1 MSRFR
6 HVELQYASRLLNHG
20 PTILITSYDAPSD
33 RRNVMA
39 AAWSMPVEF
48 APPRVAIVVDKS
60 TWTREII
67 ERNGTFGIVVP
78 GVAAASW
85 TYAVGSVSGR
95 DEDKFNAWGIPVVTG
110 PELGLPLIEE
120 KCLAWME
127 CRLLP
132 ATAAQTQYD
141 TLFGEVVSAAAD
153 ERAFVTGRWQFDP
166 ASSGHRQFCR
176 QRPSCAGKLPR
187 RISVTCRGRPVFP
200 LPGLRPPF
208 NPVGGGDRRWGS
220 GQTLFY
226 TGW

>member
-39 AAWSMPVEF
+39 AHGQCRWNS
-48 APPRVAIVVDKS
+48 PPRVAIVVDKS
-60 TWTREII
+60 TRTREII

-95 DEDKFNAWGIPVVTG
+95 DEDKFNAGIG
-110 PELGLPLIEE
+110 SNRSELGLPLIEE

-127 CRLLP
+127 CRLP
-132 ATAAQTQYD
+132 PTAAQTQYD
-141 TLFGEVVSAAAD
+141 TCS
-153 ERAFVTGRWQFDP
+153 GRWSLPPPMSARSSPDAGNSMTISSIPCIILAP
-166 ASSGHRQFCR
+166 AILSPAAVMCGQI
-176 QRPSCAGKLPR
+176 PSTNK
-187 RISVTCRGRPVFP
+187 VTCRGRRFP
-200 LPGLRPPF
+200 LPGLRPPLT
-208 NPVGGGDRRWGS
+208 RRAAAIGA
-220 GQTLFY
+220 GVRPNTFY

>member
-95 DEDKFNAWGIPVVTG
+95 DEDKFNAWDPGSNRSG
-110 PELGLPLIEE
+110 AG
-120 KCLAWME
+120 
-127 CRLLP
+127 
-132 ATAAQTQYD
+132 
-141 TLFGEVVSAAAD
+141 AAAD
-153 ERAFVTGRWQFDP
+153 RGEMSGMDGVPVAAGDGGPDP
-166 ASSGHRQFCR
+166 VRH
-176 QRPSCAGKLPR
+176 
-187 RISVTCRGRPVFP
+187 PV
-200 LPGLRPPF
+200 R
-208 NPVGGGDRRWGS
+208 GGGLCRRR
-220 GQTLFY
+220 
-226 TGW
+226 

>member
-78 GVAAASW
+78 GVAAAM
-85 TYAVGSVSGR
+85 AVDHRLCGVEPKG
-95 DEDKFNAWGIPVVTG
+95 VVFQQM
-110 PELGLPLIEE
+110 L
-120 KCLAWME
+120 
-127 CRLLP
+127 
-132 ATAAQTQYD
+132 
-141 TLFGEVVSAAAD
+141 
-153 ERAFVTGRWQFDP
+153 
-166 ASSGHRQFCR
+166 
-176 QRPSCAGKLPR
+176 
-187 RISVTCRGRPVFP
+187 
-200 LPGLRPPF
+200 
-208 NPVGGGDRRWGS
+208 
-220 GQTLFY
+220 
-226 TGW
+226 

>member
-39 AAWSMPVEF
+39 AARSMPVEF

-60 TWTREII
+60 TGRGRSSSAMAPSALWFPASQPPAGPT
-67 ERNGTFGIVVP
+67 P
-78 GVAAASW
+78 SAASAAAMRTNSMP
-85 TYAVGSVSGR
+85 
-95 DEDKFNAWGIPVVTG
+95 GIPVVTG

-153 ERAFVTGRWQFDP
+153 ERAFVTGRWQFDDDKLNTLHHLGTGNFV
-166 ASSGHRQFCR
+166 AS
-176 QRPSCAGKLPR
+176 
-187 RISVTCRGRPVFP
+187 GRHVRANS
-200 LPGLRPPF
+200 L
-208 NPVGGGDRRWGS
+208 DE
-220 GQTLFY
+220 
-226 TGW
+226 

>member
-141 TLFGEVVSAAAD
+141 TCS
-153 ERAFVTGRWQFDP
+153 GRWSLPPPMSARSSPDAGNSTTISSIPCIILAP
-166 ASSGHRQFCR
+166 AILSPAAVMCGQT
-176 QRPSCAGKLPR
+176 PSTNKRDLPR
-187 RISVTCRGRPVFP
+187 AAGFSPARPAA
-200 LPGLRPPF
+200 PF
-208 NPVGGGDRRWGS
+208 
-220 GQTLFY
+220 
-226 TGW
+226 

>member
-20 PTILITSYDAPSD
+20 PTILITSYDAASQ

-48 APPRVAIVVDKS
+48 APPRLAIVVDKS
-60 TWTREII
+60 AWTREII

-78 GVAAASW
+78 GVEAASW
-85 TYAVGSVSGR
+85 TYAVGSISGR
-95 DEDKFNAWGIPVVTG
+95 DEDKFNAYGIPVVQG

-132 ATAAQTQYD
+132 PTAAQEQYD
-141 TLFGEVVSAAAD
+141 TLFGEVVS
-153 ERAFVTGRWQFDP
+153 
-166 ASSGHRQFCR
+166 
-176 QRPSCAGKLPR
+176 R
-187 RISVTCRGRPVFP
+187 R
-200 LPGLRPPF
+200 
-208 NPVGGGDRRWGS
+208 RR
-220 GQTLFY
+220 
-226 TGW
+226 

>member
-78 GVAAASW
+78 ASPPPAGPTPSAA
-85 TYAVGSVSGR
+85 
-95 DEDKFNAWGIPVVTG
+95 
-110 PELGLPLIEE
+110 
-120 KCLAWME
+120 
-127 CRLLP
+127 
-132 ATAAQTQYD
+132 
-141 TLFGEVVSAAAD
+141 SAAAM
-153 ERAFVTGRWQFDP
+153 RTNSMLTGSR
-166 ASSGHRQFCR
+166 
-176 QRPSCAGKLPR
+176 
-187 RISVTCRGRPVFP
+187 
-200 LPGLRPPF
+200 
-208 NPVGGGDRRWGS
+208 
-220 GQTLFY
+220 
-226 TGW
+226 

>member
-95 DEDKFNAWGIPVVTG
+95 DEDKFNARG
-110 PELGLPLIEE
+110 
-120 KCLAWME
+120 
-127 CRLLP
+127 
-132 ATAAQTQYD
+132 
-141 TLFGEVVSAAAD
+141 S
-153 ERAFVTGRWQFDP
+153 RW
-166 ASSGHRQFCR
+166 
-176 QRPSCAGKLPR
+176 
-187 RISVTCRGRPVFP
+187 
-200 LPGLRPPF
+200 
-208 NPVGGGDRRWGS
+208 
-220 GQTLFY
+220 
-226 TGW
+226 

>member
-78 GVAAASW
+78 GVDELQLEDPEIVRQGGRYGVRMRASD
-85 TYAVGSVSGR
+85 SR
-95 DEDKFNAWGIPVVTG
+95 RR
-110 PELGLPLIEE
+110 GL
-120 KCLAWME
+120 
-127 CRLLP
+127 
-132 ATAAQTQYD
+132 
-141 TLFGEVVSAAAD
+141 
-153 ERAFVTGRWQFDP
+153 
-166 ASSGHRQFCR
+166 ASK
-176 QRPSCAGKLPR
+176 P
-187 RISVTCRGRPVFP
+187 
-200 LPGLRPPF
+200 
-208 NPVGGGDRRWGS
+208 
-220 GQTLFY
+220 
-226 TGW
+226 

>member
-132 ATAAQTQYD
+132 PMSARLSPDAGNSTTISSIPCIILAPAILSPAAVMCGQT
-141 TLFGEVVSAAAD
+141 
-153 ERAFVTGRWQFDP
+153 
-166 ASSGHRQFCR
+166 
-176 QRPSCAGKLPR
+176 PSTNKRDLPR
-187 RISVTCRGRPVFP
+187 AAGFSPARPAA
-200 LPGLRPPF
+200 PF
-208 NPVGGGDRRWGS
+208 
-220 GQTLFY
+220 
-226 TGW
+226 